1 MKKFFKQKN
10 KGFTL
15 IETLVAVSI
24 FTLSI
29 IALLVV
35 LTQGIADN
43 NYAKRKIIAGYLAQ
57 EGIEYMRN
65 MRDTF
70 VLYDPTDSQTGW
82 NAFNTKI
89 AGGVFP
95 SGSVCAQAS
104 GDGCYFG
111 DLIASDY
118 TNPLQPMAG
127 LAVTTCTGDC
137 ASLLYDETTGKYGYL
152 SGEDSGYIRQVVVNQ
167 ISANE
172 NRVSSTVYWT
182 QGSGSYNITF
192 SENLF
197 NWIE

>member
-1 MKKFFKQKN
+1 MKKKKN
-10 KGFTL
+10 IKNSGFTRTLSKRKCGGFTL

-43 NYAKRKIIAGYLAQ
+43 NYAKRKVIAGYLAQ

-70 VLYDPTDSQTGW
+70 VLFDPTDSQTGW
-82 NAFNTKI
+82 NAFNTKV

-95 SGSVCAQAS
+95 SSSVCAQAN

-111 DLIASDY
+111 DLTASDY

-127 LAVTTCTGDC
+127 LAAMSDRLSSAKSVPTRTR
-137 ASLLYDETTGKYGYL
+137 SLPPFLGRRGRGLT
-152 SGEDSGYIRQVVVNQ
+152 
-167 ISANE
+167 A
-172 NRVSSTVYWT
+172 
-182 QGSGSYNITF
+182 
-192 SENLF
+192 
-197 NWIE
+197 